1 MLGDDDAPP
10 ETVSCPH
17 CGAFVKAKGD
27 RLRQFLVVLLAYFVP
42 AALLAAIWTEWAGVA
57 WTLVLIPFM
66 PAIVG
71 LEVKSA

>member
-1 MLGDDDAPP
+1 
-10 ETVSCPH
+10 
-17 CGAFVKAKGD
+17 VKAKGD